1 MNLLSRRS
9 NTRTGLSRQEHE
21 VAVFLAEAQRLLD
34 YHWRRADSFERKAL
48 GFLSFTGVI
57 VALLTPSLKA
67 VLDLHRIYR
76 PVALSLGTCVIMLL
90 AGSAACSAGAL
101 WARNS
106 ASVSVKRVRELW
118 KEYLGRIEHRD
129 GYSDAWHT
137 NDLQR
142 QLVEMLLHG
151 REETTSPVQSLRVG
165 ISPMIMRWPSACS
178 SAFRER

>member
-90 AGSAACSAGAL
+90 AGSATGSA
-101 WARNS
+101 
-106 ASVSVKRVRELW
+106 
-118 KEYLGRIEHRD
+118 I
-129 GYSDAWHT
+129 
-137 NDLQR
+137 
-142 QLVEMLLHG
+142 
-151 REETTSPVQSLRVG
+151 P
-165 ISPMIMRWPSACS
+165 
-178 SAFRER
+178 RERRWRSRAPLSNAA